1 MRLHLLLSELTLM
14 DVLLSF
20 QAAVASSA
28 GTPCLLAASS
38 VRWSFRIYRLRS
50 TSTMTTSPE
59 AGCHGYCPPATT
71 PFQLLRDVGHF
82 MDTGSLHI
90 VFPVSGG
97 GVNLIFNH
105 HLFYQIFYKLNTSGS
120 ESGSRSWSGS
130 HSWIRDSRVCLFFPS
145 RGKLEDVEA
154 NKSAWTEP
162 EHLNPDF
169 LPTSLCSGIALAD
182 WWWHH

>member
-59 AGCHGYCPPATT
+59 AGCHGYCPPATA
-71 PFQLLRDVGHF
+71 PVQLLRDGGPF
-82 MDTGSLHI
+82 MDTGNFDI

-97 GVNLIFNH
+97 GLTLIFNH
-105 HLFYQIFYKLNTSGS
+105 RLFYQIFYKLNTSGS

-130 HSWIRDSRVCLFFPS
+130 HS
-145 RGKLEDVEA
+145 
-154 NKSAWTEP
+154 
-162 EHLNPDF
+162 
-169 LPTSLCSGIALAD
+169 
-182 WWWHH
+182 

>member
-59 AGCHGYCPPATT
+59 TGCHGYCPPATT

-90 VFPVSGG
+90 VFPVSGACGRG
-97 GVNLIFNH
+97 GGRWIWSLTIIYSTRFSTNWTHPGLNLGLDPGLDPTLELEILVF
-105 HLFYQIFYKLNTSGS
+105 
-120 ESGSRSWSGS
+120 
-130 HSWIRDSRVCLFFPS
+130 VCFF
-145 RGKLEDVEA
+145 LVEG
-154 NKSAWTEP
+154 N
-162 EHLNPDF
+162 
-169 LPTSLCSGIALAD
+169 
-182 WWWHH
+182 

>member
-1 MRLHLLLSELTLM
+1 MRLHLLLSELM

-50 TSTMTTSPE
+50 TSTKTTSPE

-71 PFQLLRDVGHF
+71 LFQLLRDVGHF

-97 GVNLIFNH
+97 GGGIWSLTIIYSTRFSTNWTHPGVNLGLDPGLDPTLELEILVF
-105 HLFYQIFYKLNTSGS
+105 
-120 ESGSRSWSGS
+120 
-130 HSWIRDSRVCLFFPS
+130 VCFF
-145 RGKLEDVEA
+145 LVEG
-154 NKSAWTEP
+154 N
-162 EHLNPDF
+162 
-169 LPTSLCSGIALAD
+169 
-182 WWWHH
+182 